1 MSLQAMARACETDD
15 AGEGGGKKGRVAL
28 KGEHTVD
35 DEMRNE
41 F

>member
-15 AGEGGGKKGRVAL
+15 AGERERRGRVAL
-28 KGEHTVD
+28 KGEHTFD

-41 F
+41 L